1 MPTPRVAIPG
11 PEVDMSFW
19 NQLFAKK
26 SLETLHAEA
35 KGEHRLRRILGPINL
50 TSLGV
55 GAIIGAGIFVMTGR
69 SAAQDAGPAILLS
82 FVVAGLGCLF
92 AALCYAEF
100 ASLAP
105 VAGSAYTYAYATLGE
120 LLAWIIGWDLILEY
134 AMACACVAASWSKY
148 LNELLYV
155 LFSWKVP
162 EFLVNDPFS
171 TAGAWLNLPALL
183 ITVAVTVIL
192 VIGIRESATTNAVL
206 VGVKVGVV
214 LFVIGVGIFF
224 VNPANWTSIPPSDR
238 VYMEDIDTI
247 PSVAAK
253 AVKEDALPTKD
264 AEARI
269 DAIAAKVAALQA
281 DLRNE
286 KMHPSTLK
294 AVAEQVKQQI
304 RTLYWETARL
314 PEKEAEER
322 VQQLTAELRGWARVE
337 RKRAELD
344 KEVDAGR
351 MTAAKRKDEIDNLK
365 KKLAKSTVP
374 EEQIK
379 YDQKLAEGKINQAQ
393 RDELLKQAK
402 KEDAYYPSP
411 GDQEIVAG
419 LYKKVEEKAPDSAT
433 SHWGILGFLGLNKY
447 LEKIDDHFRS
457 PFMPYGLAGVI
468 FGASI
473 VFFAYIGFDAVSTH
487 SEEAKRPARDVPIA
501 ILASLFVCT
510 LLYIGVAAVL
520 SGMVPYFQISPDAA
534 VSNAFTVKG
543 MESNNGLLLG
553 ASVLISIGALA
564 GMTSVLLI
572 TFLSQARI
580 FLAMSR
586 DGLLPPAIFAAVHE
600 RFRTPHRST
609 MLTGG
614 IIAVVAA
621 ITPIRKLEEMV
632 NIGTLMAFIIVCGA
646 VMLLRVQRPGAERP
660 FRAPLIWVIGPL
672 GIVVNLIMM
681 LFLPLDTWLR
691 LVVWLVIGLCIYYFY
706 GLSRSTLGRQMRGLA
721 PLPGVAAASAGPLP
735 DGDIIRDKSVMMG
748 DQTVIDP
755 PATGRSTDF
764 REPKP

>member
-1 MPTPRVAIPG
+1 M
-11 PEVDMSFW
+11 FQ
-19 NQLFAKK
+19 QLFAKK

-155 LFSWKVP
+155 LFSWKIP
-162 EFLVNDPFS
+162 AYLCNDPFS
-171 TAGAWLNLPALL
+171 TSGAWLNLPAML

-214 LFVIGVGIFF
+214 LFVIGVGVFF
-224 VNPANWTSIPPSDR
+224 LDPANWTGIPPSER
-238 VYMEDIDTI
+238 VYTEDIEII
-247 PSVAAK
+247 PKVAAK
-253 AVKEDALPTKD
+253 AVKEQK
-264 AEARI
+264 
-269 DAIAAKVAALQA
+269 
-281 DLRNE
+281 
-286 KMHPSTLK
+286 
-294 AVAEQVKQQI
+294 
-304 RTLYWETARL
+304 L
-314 PEKEAEER
+314 PEKEAEQRE
-322 VQQLTAELRGWARVE
+322 QQLAAELRGWTRVE
-337 RKRAELD
+337 RRRAELD
-344 KEVDAGR
+344 KEVAAGR
-351 MTAAKRKDEIDNLK
+351 MTPADRDAEIEK
-365 KKLAKSTVP
+365 FKESLANSTVP
-374 EEQIK
+374 EETK
-379 YDQKLAEGKINQAQ
+379 KLDQRLAEGKINKAQ
-393 RDELLKQAK
+393 RDDLLQQAEKQ
-402 KEDAYYPSP
+402 DAYYPP
-411 GDQEIVAG
+411 PEDRDLVARLYQEVQ
-419 LYKKVEEKAPDSAT
+419 KEAPNAAT
-433 SHWGILGFLGLNKY
+433 SHWGILGFFGVNRT
-447 LEKIDDHFRS
+447 LESIDDRVRS

-487 SEEAKRPARDVPIA
+487 SEEAKKPARDVPIA
-501 ILASLFVCT
+501 ILASLVVCT
-510 LLYIGVAAVL
+510 LLYMGVAAVL
-520 SGMVPYFQISPDAA
+520 TGMVPYFKISPDAA
-534 VSNAFTVKG
+534 VSNGFTVKG
-543 MESNNGLLLG
+543 LETNNRLLLG
-553 ASVLISIGALA
+553 ASALISIGALA

-586 DGLLPPAIFAAVHE
+586 DGLLPPSIFAAVHD

-621 ITPIRKLEEMV
+621 ITPIRDLEEMV
-632 NIGTLMAFIIVCGA
+632 NIGTLMAFVIVCAA
-646 VMLLRVQRPGAERP
+646 VMLLRVQQPGASRP
-660 FRAPLIWVIGPL
+660 FRTPLIWLVGPL
-672 GIVVNLIMM
+672 GILVNLIMM
-681 LFLPLDTWLR
+681 LFLPPMTWLR
-691 LVVWLVIGLCIYYFY
+691 LVVWLVVGLCIYFFY
-706 GLSRSTLGRQMRGLA
+706 GLARSTLGRQMRGL
-721 PLPGVAAASAGPLP
+721 PPMPGVAAASLGPLP
-735 DGDIIRDKSVMMG
+735 DGDKVLEKSVLMA
-748 DQTVIDP
+748 DP
-755 PATGRSTDF
+755 RVTD
-764 REPKP
+764 RPQS